1 MIKTSYYKKLKQ
13 YLPVFLMADFVF
25 IFLIYVIAQELMIY
39 LFSIIFIFTGLS
51 LVYIFYK
58 EYSYQRQI
66 KRILIDFLEN
76 PSFETRDRL
85 VETLGTDWRKII
97 LGIYNEINKKN
108 QEIEDKDLA
117 LKSYREF
124 IEEWTHEIKTPLLIS
139 NLLLENHGGEVSPD
153 VKERLKYINSSFES
167 SIDKILFY
175 ARSDS
180 EHVDYKIK
188 ALNIRKI
195 LDTVIE
201 KYYPLIGE
209 KGIVIRDRAED
220 FIAFSDE
227 NVLVFVLSQIMD
239 NACKYTD
246 DLIEIRTIEGK
257 KYNFIEI
264 RDNGK
269 KVDDQDAPFIFEKGF
284 TGEISYKQ
292 KPTGM
297 GLYLVKK
304 YADDL
309 GIRVEIS
316 SNEKEN
322 FAIRLSFPK
331 LK

>member
-1 MIKTSYYKKLKQ
+1 MKKTSYYKKLKQ

-25 IFLIYVIAQELMIY
+25 IFLIYVIAQNLMIY
-39 LFSIIFIFTGLS
+39 LSSIIFIFTGLS
-51 LVYIFYK
+51 LAFIFYK
-58 EYSYQRQI
+58 EYAYQRQI
-66 KRILIDFLEN
+66 KRILGDFLET

-85 VETLGTDWRKII
+85 IEAVGTDWENII
-97 LGIYNEINKKN
+97 SGIYNEINKKN
-108 QEIEDKDLA
+108 QEIEDKDLS
-117 LKSYREF
+117 LNSYREF

-139 NLLLENHGGEVSPD
+139 NLLLENHGGEVSPA
-153 VKERLKYINSSFES
+153 VKERLKYINTSFES
-167 SIDKILFY
+167 SINKILFY

-180 EHVDYKIK
+180 DHVDYKIK

-227 NVLVFVLSQIMD
+227 NVLVFILSQIMD
-239 NACKYTD
+239 NACKYTE
-246 DLIEIRTIEGK
+246 DLIEIKTFESK
-257 KYNFIEI
+257 KYNHIEI
-264 RDNGK
+264 IDNGK

-304 YADDL
+304 YSDDL

-316 SNEKEN
+316 SNQKQK
-322 FAIRLSFPK
+322 FAIRLSFK
-331 LK
+331 QIK